1 MNFDLSEEQ
10 LAFDHSLRRMVSE
23 KYTLALR
30 REHQKSDK
38 GYSEDVWEQLA
49 NLGVLGLTIAQERG
63 GYGGSSVDAMFV
75 MNALGPALLLEPLVP
90 TCIVSASLV
99 EALGSEQ
106 QQSEML
112 PAIAQGRLTM
122 TLAHAEPESRYELS
136 RVATSA
142 ERTSRGWKLNGAKS
156 VVPHATQAGQLIV
169 SARISGTVDAAEG
182 IALFLVDPAAAGLS
196 IRDYTTMDGT
206 RAGEIRLENVEV
218 TASHQLGGDAEIV
231 EHIELACDKGAT
243 ACCAEAVGIMDAL
256 HALTVDYVKQRK
268 QFGTT
273 IGSFQ
278 AVQHRL
284 VDMVVM
290 MEQARSLTYL
300 AAIRTAGTD
309 AAARRVA
316 VSAAKVMGAKAGK
329 FVAQQAIQLHGGIGV
344 TDEYICGHMA
354 KRLFTLAILFGD
366 ADSHLERF
374 IQTQDAHPEQFA

>member
-10 LAFDHSLRRMVSE
+10 IAFDNSLRRMVSE

-30 REHQKSDK
+30 REHQKSVK
-38 GYSEDVWEQLA
+38 GYSEEVWGQLA
-49 NLGVLGLTIAQERG
+49 NLGVLGLNIAQEHG
-63 GYGGSSVDAMFV
+63 GHGGSSVDAIFV

-90 TCIVSASLV
+90 TCIVCASLLG
-99 EALGSEQ
+99 ALGSEQ
-106 QQSEML
+106 QQAEIL
-112 PAIAQGRLTM
+112 PAIAHGRLTM
-122 TLAHAEPESRYELS
+122 TMAHAEPGSRYDLS
-136 RVATSA
+136 RVTTSA
-142 ERTSRGWKLNGAKS
+142 ERTATGWKLNGAKS
-156 VVPHATQAGQLIV
+156 VVPHAAQVGQLVV
-169 SARISGTVDAAEG
+169 SARISGEVDAAEG
-182 IALFLVDPAAAGLS
+182 LALFLVDPATPGLS
-196 IRDYTTMDGT
+196 IRDYTTIDGT
-206 RAGEIRLENVEV
+206 RAGEIRLENVELN
-218 TASHQLGGDAEIV
+218 ASQQLGNHAGILEC
-231 EHIELACDKGAT
+231 IELACDKA
-243 ACCAEAVGIMDAL
+243 AAAYCAEAVGIMDAL

-284 VDMVVM
+284 VDMIVM
-290 MEQARSLTYL
+290 IEQARSLSYL

-374 IQTQDAHPEQFA
+374 IQTQDAHPEQFS